1 MQTDDCYQSNSR
13 KKNAN
18 YVPEALEVHD
28 FCGIACMFLTTPTVE
43 ELKEMDL
50 TDLVDMLSKQASEY
64 SQLIRREGASTKTVA
79 VKEMILNIQK
89 AIDAKK
95 AVKKSSVAR

>member
-18 YVPEALEVHD
+18 YHLEKLEVHD
-28 FCGIACMFLTTPTVE
+28 FCGIAFMFLTTPTVD

-50 TDLVDMLSKQASEY
+50 PDLVDMLAKQATEY
-64 SQLIRREGASTKTVA
+64 SQLIKREGASAKTVV

-95 AVKKSSVAR
+95 AVKKSSVAK